1 MKNIFITLFLFV
13 LCIQHTAFAMEP
25 EPRTTQTLPLDEL
38 VSFLDKEI
46 NKKYDSN
53 FFSVFSTQLS
63 DEDFL
68 NVMHIIDQH
77 SHPTSLALINKLCR
91 INTGCRCA
99 VERFLLL
106 ARKNI
111 EKVTLYTL
119 ETIQNLALPQSI
131 TLLDQLPAPIKK
143 LVMESAYNK
152 TSYDYDIVLTG
163 HTDRITFFDIC
174 TATHHAATSSLDKTL
189 RLWNLQTGKC
199 VHILPEKDADT
210 IFCMTFNP
218 NGSLLATMKESK
230 VDDNT
235 IKIWSTKSA
244 QLVHTVYQNKTEIR
258 TMPHNINDIKM
269 LIGAIRTYTQYNN
282 NDPDARYYRTHWNN
296 KYKTCLPRYNRDSIL
311 RVKKPGCRPLYL
323 CKQIVKNTP
332 DISSEKLDQLPLFQ
346 QLTEY
351 EKNIVNKALIAK
363 QELDA
368 HKLLTNK

>member
-1 MKNIFITLFLFV
+1 MKDIFITLFLLA
-13 LCIQHTAFAMEP
+13 LCTQHTAFAMET
-25 EPRTTQTLPLDEL
+25 EPHTTQTLPLDEL
-38 VSFLDKEI
+38 VVTIDKEI

-68 NVMHIIDQH
+68 NVMLIIYSH
-77 SHPTSLALINKLCR
+77 SYPTSLALINKLCR
-91 INTGCRCA
+91 INTGCRYA
-99 VERFLLL
+99 VDRFLLL

-119 ETIQNLALPQSI
+119 KTIQDPALPQSI
-131 TLLDQLPAPIKK
+131 TLLDRLPTSIKK

-152 TSYDYDIVLTG
+152 TSYDYDIALIG

-218 NGSLLATMKESK
+218 DGSLLAAMKESK
-230 VDDNT
+230 VDNNT

-244 QLVHTVYQNKTEIR
+244 QLVHAVYRDTAIKIV
-258 TMPHNINDIKM
+258 PHNENDIRM
-269 LIGAIRTYTQYNN
+269 IIGAIRTYTQYNN
-282 NDPDARYYRTHWNN
+282 NDPDIRYYRTYWNN

-311 RVKKPGCRPLYL
+311 RVKKPGCRSLYL
-323 CKQIVKNTP
+323 CKQIAQNTP
-332 DISSEKLDQLPLFQ
+332 DISSEKLDTLPLFQ

-351 EKNIVNKALIAK
+351 EKNIVNKTLVAK
-363 QELDA
+363 QERINRQLD
-368 HKLLTNK
+368 LQ